1 ALGGKGKGRGGAP
14 ARPIAAI
21 PVADGGNRRMAFEV
35 RKAGLMRKAK
45 ELAEMADAPVA
56 VLCSGLDGQGA
67 LQCWP
72 STETARAVVAQFLA
86 LPKEARIVF
95 DHVNYV
101 AGVRD
106 VQRSRLARVRA
117 GGLAAALGP
126 WESPLDGMSEDA
138 LRELL
143 ASVDKSL
150 DATRSRIRRLQTQR
164 RESVAENF
172 VVAGEGHASGEVQG
186 TQRQPRG
193 AATAPGAA
201 RKKQLVEKPAAA
213 DGAARRKQLLKDPK
227 EKPAAADGAARWKQL
242 LKDHK
247 EKPAAAANV
256 DAARRKQ
263 LLEGP
268 KEKPVRAAPFDPGM
282 IEHYINVGWYV
293 MERDAYDFIRYDLGM
308 LPPSLE
314 PEPPEPDYD
323 QPLRLWSWDDSSFP
337 QSAPPPNRAAYV
349 LAAQNGWCDD

>member
-1 ALGGKGKGRGGAP
+1 MPRALGGKGRGRGGAP

-21 PVADGGNRRMAFEV
+21 PVAVGVNRRMALEM
-35 RKAGLMRKAK
+35 RKAGLMNKAK

-72 STETARAVVAQFLA
+72 STETARAVVGQFLE
-86 LPKEARIVF
+86 LPKEARITF
-95 DHVNYV
+95 DQASYI

-106 VQRSRLARVRA
+106 AQGSRLAGVRA

-143 ASVDKSL
+143 ASVGKSL

-186 TQRQPRG
+186 TRRQPRG
-193 AATAPGAA
+193 TATAPGAA
-201 RKKQLVEKPAAA
+201 RKKQLVEDPKVKPAAA

-242 LKDHK
+242 LKNHK

-256 DAARRKQ
+256 HAARRKQ

-282 IEHYINVGWYV
+282 IEYYINVGGCV
-293 MERDAYDFIRYDLGM
+293 MERDAYDLIRYDLGM

-323 QPLRLWSWDDSSFP
+323 DPPRLWSWDDSSFP
-337 QSAPPPNRAAYV
+337 QSAPPPK
-349 LAAQNGWCDD
+349 

>member
-1 ALGGKGKGRGGAP
+1 MPRALGGKGRGRGGAP
-14 ARPIAAI
+14 ARPIAVI

-35 RKAGLMRKAK
+35 RKAGLMSKAK

-72 STETARAVVAQFLA
+72 STETARAVVGQFLA

-95 DHVNYV
+95 DHANYV

-106 VQRSRLARVRA
+106 VQGSRLARVRA

-126 WESPLDGMSEDA
+126 WESPLDGMPEDA

-143 ASVDKSL
+143 GSVGRSL
-150 DATRSRIRRLQTQR
+150 VATRSRIRRLQSQR
-164 RESVAENF
+164 EESVAENF

-186 TQRQPRG
+186 TRRQPRG
-193 AATAPGAA
+193 AATAPSAA
-201 RKKQLVEKPAAA
+201 RKKQLVEKP
-213 DGAARRKQLLKDPK
+213 KV
-227 EKPAAADGAARWKQL
+227 KPAAADGAARLKQLLEGPKEKPAADDGAVRWKQL

-247 EKPAAAANV
+247 EKPTAAANV

-282 IEHYINVGWYV
+282 IEYYINVGGYV
-293 MERDAYDFIRYDLGM
+293 MERDAHDFIRHDLGM
-308 LPPSLE
+308 LPPSFE

-323 QPLRLWSWDDSSFP
+323 EPLRLWSWDSSSFP
-337 QSAPPPNRAAYV
+337 QSAPPPK
-349 LAAQNGWCDD
+349 

>member
-1 ALGGKGKGRGGAP
+1 MPRALGGKGRGRIGAP
-14 ARPIAAI
+14 TRPIAAI

-72 STETARAVVAQFLA
+72 STETARAVVGRFLA

-95 DHVNYV
+95 DHANYV

-106 VQRSRLARVRA
+106 VQGSRLARVRT
-117 GGLAAALGP
+117 GGLAAALAP
-126 WESPLDGMSEDA
+126 WESPLDGMPEDA

-143 ASVDKSL
+143 GSVGKSL
-150 DATRSRIRRLQTQR
+150 DATRSRIRRLQTRR

-172 VVAGEGHASGEVQG
+172 VVAGEGHASGEVLG
-186 TQRQPRG
+186 TRRQPRD

-201 RKKQLVEKPAAA
+201 RKKQLVEKPAAT
-213 DGAARRKQLLKDPK
+213 DGAARMKQP
-227 EKPAAADGAARWKQL
+227 
-242 LKDHK
+242 
-247 EKPAAAANV
+247 
-256 DAARRKQ
+256 
-263 LLEGP
+263 LEGP

-282 IEHYINVGWYV
+282 IEYYINVGGYV

-323 QPLRLWSWDDSSFP
+323 EPLRLWSWDDSSFP
-337 QSAPPPNRAAYV
+337 QSAPPPK
-349 LAAQNGWCDD
+349 